1 MNLEL
6 WKKVKKEKQMTIEQI
21 AKAANLPKGTVQNI
35 FCGYVPNPR
44 TDTVEAIERALG
56 IYTSPKIEKDP
67 VIKDEVE
74 LADYYPIPL
83 LGSVVAGVPIEA
95 QEDLEGY
102 IYISF
107 RPKEE
112 YFALRVRPGG
122 FFMRL
127 PLRARR
133 FHARFPCL

>member
-6 WKKVKKEKQMTIEQI
+6 WKKIKKEKKMTIEQI
-21 AKAANLPKGTVQNI
+21 AKAANLPKGSVQNI

-56 IYTSPKIEKDP
+56 IYTSRKIEKDP

-74 LADYYPIPL
+74 LQDYYTIPL

-102 IYISF
+102 IYIA
-107 RPKEE
+107 
-112 YFALRVRPGG
+112 Y
-122 FFMRL
+122 
-127 PLRARR
+127 
-133 FHARFPCL
+133 